1 MQNGNP
7 YEEARLLL
15 VSSGFYP
22 ALATRVKNKFKIVEG
37 LRIDSPPILKDDR
50 GDRIRKAVGEGY
62 VVTWMGIG
70 DENNYFLIKKK

>member
-7 YEEARLLL
+7 YEEARALL
-15 VSSGFYP
+15 VNNGFYP

-50 GDRIRKAVGEGY
+50 GDKIRKTVGDDY
-62 VVTWMGIG
+62 IVTWMGIG
-70 DENNYFLIKKK
+70 DENHYFLIKKK

>member
-7 YEEARLLL
+7 YEEARLML
-15 VSSGFYP
+15 VAAGFYP
-22 ALATRVKNKFKIVEG
+22 ALATRVKNKFKIIEG

-50 GDRIRKAVGEGY
+50 GEKITKAVGSNY
-62 VVTWMGIG
+62 IVTWMGIG